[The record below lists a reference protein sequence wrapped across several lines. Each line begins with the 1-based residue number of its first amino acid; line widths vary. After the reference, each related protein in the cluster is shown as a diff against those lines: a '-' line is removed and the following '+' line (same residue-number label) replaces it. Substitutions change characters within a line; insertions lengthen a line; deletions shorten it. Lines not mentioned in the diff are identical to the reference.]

1 MAETTAKRLIQ
12 QLVFGGDTATTDSIE
27 EDFDEEDERRSTKG
41 MPSAYVTVFEGRFLA
56 QV

>member
-1 MAETTAKRLIQ
+1 MAETTSKRLIQ

-27 EDFDEEDERRSTKG
+27 EDFDKEDERRSTKD
-41 MPSAYVTVFEGRFLA
+41 MPSAYVTVFEGRFPA